1 MYSNLTLE
9 QQLNQARFNGGV
21 VTFTFENG
29 AKQVQALNK
38 VVFTDERGK
47 QRSDETVVSILNTI
61 KHDLRASSFSL

>member
-1 MYSNLTLE
+1 MYSDLTLE

-38 VVFTDERGK
+38 AVFTDERGK
-47 QRSDETVVSILNTI
+47 QRSDESVVSILNTI

>member
-1 MYSNLTLE
+1 MIQNLISE

-29 AKQVQALNK
+29 SKQVQALNK
-38 VVFTDERGK
+38 AVFTDERGK
-47 QRSDETVVSILNTI
+47 QRSDESVVSILNTI

>member
-1 MYSNLTLE
+1 MGNNQTIE

-29 AKQVQALNK
+29 SKQVQALSK
-38 VVFTDERGK
+38 AVFTDERGK
-47 QRSDETVVSILNTI
+47 QRSDESVVSILNTI

>member
-1 MYSNLTLE
+1 MRNNQTIE

-29 AKQVQALNK
+29 SKQVQALSK
-38 VVFTDERGK
+38 AVFTDERGK
-47 QRSDETVVSILNTI
+47 QRSDESVVSILNTI

>member
-38 VVFTDERGK
+38 AVFTDERGK
-47 QRSDETVVSILNTI
+47 QRSDESVVSILNTI
-61 KHDLRASSFSL
+61 KHDLRATSFSL

>member
-1 MYSNLTLE
+1 MSNNQTIE

-29 AKQVQALNK
+29 SKQVQALSK
-38 VVFTDERGK
+38 AVFTDERGK
-47 QRSDETVVSILNTI
+47 QRSDESVVSILNTI

>member
-38 VVFTDERGK
+38 AVFTDERGK

>member
-29 AKQVQALNK
+29 TKQVQALNK
-38 VVFTDERGK
+38 TVFTDDRK
-47 QRSDETVVSILNTI
+47 RNRSDDDVIAILNSI
-61 KHDLRASSFSL
+61 KHDLRATSFSL

>member
-29 AKQVQALNK
+29 TKQVQALNK
-38 VVFTDERGK
+38 AVFTDDRKRNRG
-47 QRSDETVVSILNTI
+47 DDDVIAILNSI
-61 KHDLRASSFSL
+61 KHDLRATSFSL

>member
-1 MYSNLTLE
+1 MGNNQTIE

-29 AKQVQALNK
+29 SKQVQALSK
-38 VVFTDERGK
+38 AVFTDERGK
-47 QRSDETVVSILNTI
+47 QRSDETVVGILNTI

>member
-38 VVFTDERGK
+38 AVFTDERGK
-47 QRSDETVVSILNTI
+47 QRSDESVVSILNTI

>member
-1 MYSNLTLE
+1 MYSDLTLE

-38 VVFTDERGK
+38 AVFTDERGK

>member
-21 VTFTFENG
+21 VTFTFENE

-38 VVFTDERGK
+38 AVFTDERGK
-47 QRSDETVVSILNTI
+47 QRSDESVVSILNTI